1 MAIGEEIWTEEPK
14 PGQIGSV
21 KNRHRRS
28 RSEDLN
34 NVGETPGWTAR
45 KRKLYF
51 DPNVDETPG
60 STARKRQLHL
70 VPNVDQTPG
79 WTPPNEW
86 KLIFDPNVAA
96 QEWTAF
102 RLLIST
108 TDVAAFNL
116 YKHMNSFKKYYLRKE
131 NVEVNFHSV
140 ATGVGIVMVLVKR
153 DSIRS
158 VLLALFAFAVHHRYL
173 LRSMP
178 YDKCVTRLLVPAAH
192 AKKLIILYTLKS
204 HPHSLNMYLTGNMAA
219 FFPGDVIVN
228 VEGDREYV
236 HKTVESVV
244 SYLGEFGVDE
254 STMLELKIGK
264 GIRSSYQGMCV
275 PEKTYSD
282 VKAEGE
288 FMARKCL
295 RIPLSCIDDL
305 IGKDGANIIKKIGE
319 SSPEVYVSL
328 ETFTLREVIIHIE
341 GKCYSDVEVV
351 VDVMEGLIRDQKK
364 DAQFVFCKHDSR
376 GSL

>member
-1 MAIGEEIWTEEPK
+1 MATGEEIWTEESK

-60 STARKRQLHL
+60 CTARKRQLRL

-108 TDVAAFNL
+108 TDDAAFNL
-116 YKHMNSFKKYYLRKE
+116 YKHMNSFKKYYLTKE

-140 ATGVGIVMVLVKR
+140 ATGVGIVMKR

-158 VLLALFAFAVHHRYL
+158 VLLALFAFAVHHRHL

-204 HPHSLNMYLTGNMAA
+204 HPRSLNMYLTGNMAA

-288 FMARKCL
+288 FMHTVQS
-295 RIPLSCIDDL
+295 LSPSWSVAICGL
-305 IGKDGANIIKKIGE
+305 VTGE

-328 ETFTLREVIIHIE
+328 ETFTLKEVIIHIG
-341 GKCYSDVEVV
+341 GKRYSDVEVA
-351 VDVMEGLIRDQKK
+351 VDVMVVEDPICFR
-364 DAQFVFCKHDSR
+364 
-376 GSL
+376 